1 MQRCGR
7 VDAAVTHGAE
17 DAAIMPVEPGRS
29 TAVLIVRLWR
39 DAGDGIAFRARVL
52 HSQDVEREPQEVE
65 LVRDPD
71 ELLAIVR
78 AWLDQFLRA

>member
-1 MQRCGR
+1 VTGGR
-7 VDAAVTHGAE
+7 QDAR
-17 DAAIMPVEPGRS
+17 IMPVEPGRS

-39 DAGDGIAFRARVL
+39 DAGDGTAFRARVL

-65 LVRDPD
+65 LARDPD
-71 ELLAIVR
+71 ELLTIVR